1 LHGIAACPIHLNPLF
16 QQKIEINRIVC
27 ETRYIYF
34 HSTDLQENAQKYIS
48 FIFFLMK
55 NLAIQKKKIA
65 LPTVNKDY

>member
-1 LHGIAACPIHLNPLF
+1 LHGIAACSIHLNPLF
-16 QQKIEINRIVC
+16 QQKIGINRIVC

-55 NLAIQKKKIA
+55 NLAIQKKNSFA
-65 LPTVNKDY
+65 NS